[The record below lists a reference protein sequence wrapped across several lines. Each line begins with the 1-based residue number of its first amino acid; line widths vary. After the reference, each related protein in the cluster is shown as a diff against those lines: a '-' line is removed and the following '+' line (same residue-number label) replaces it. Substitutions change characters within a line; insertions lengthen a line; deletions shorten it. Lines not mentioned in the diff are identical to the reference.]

1 MLLIDKKSFAYLIT
15 KCEATLHAEEAT
27 TAKRAI
33 LQEFV
38 QEKKH
43 YFRMEC
49 ETIFQGTYPQHC
61 DFCLIICLFFLDRIA
76 LCNSSS
82 CPVISSCRPGRP

>member
-38 QEKKH
+38 QEKKKKH

-61 DFCLIICLFFLDRIA
+61 DFCLILYLFGFSRQD
-76 LCNSSS
+76 CS
-82 CPVISSCRPGRP
+82 V